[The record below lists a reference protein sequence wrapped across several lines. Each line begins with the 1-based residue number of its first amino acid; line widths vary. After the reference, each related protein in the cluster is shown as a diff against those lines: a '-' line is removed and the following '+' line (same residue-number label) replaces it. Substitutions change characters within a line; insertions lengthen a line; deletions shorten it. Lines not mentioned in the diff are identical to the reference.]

1 MAESSA
7 PSSSSSSSSSSR
19 SLVGSFQ
26 AWMSVKG
33 KKQGQ
38 IKASDKDRTRP
49 KDLANFMRVYS
60 IEHKITSPR
69 DAASGLPTGKR
80 QHHPVIILKEQ
91 DSTSPGLF
99 AALTTNEFV
108 DVEIRFMRANVKGAA
123 GTGGEEHYFTYKLTD
138 ANISEIA
145 TLNDPGGAIPLEH
158 VAFTY
163 HKIEKT
169 YVNGGITA
177 EDDWET
183 RG

>member
-1 MAESSA
+1 
-7 PSSSSSSSSSSR
+7 
-19 SLVGSFQ
+19 
-26 AWMSVKG
+26 MSVKG

-49 KDLANFMRVYS
+49 KDLANFMRVYTIGHTIS
-60 IEHKITSPR
+60 SPR
-69 DAASGLPTGKR
+69 DPASGLPTGKR
-80 QHHPVIILKEQ
+80 QHHPVTVTKEQ

-99 AALTTNEFV
+99 AALTNNEFV

-123 GTGGEEHYFTYKLTD
+123 GTGGEEHYFTFKLTD
-138 ANISEIA
+138 GTITEIDTIS
-145 TLNDPGGAIPLEH
+145 DPGGAIPLER
-158 VAFTY
+158 VSFTY